1 MPGVTKE
8 QFDRDFNPFITAVQA
23 LCTAVGNLDLSGDDL
38 STEEQAV
45 LDSAAAVQTALNKL
59 VPPPPTPNP

>member
-1 MPGVTKE
+1 MPVTKD
-8 QFDRDFNPFITAVQA
+8 QFDADFNPFIVAVQA
-23 LCTAVGNLDLSGDDL
+23 LCVTVANLNLDPTDL

-59 VPPPPTPNP
+59 NPPPPPTPQP